1 MSSASSAVDLFG
13 LDPATWTRPVLHAG
27 DRVWTE
33 TNCYVD
39 LWAELLPA
47 LGHPAEAALSFAV
60 LQDFEGDH
68 FTFFKFPLDDLRVLF
83 GLAVQELAIYDSVET
98 HALEQLGRGRPVL
111 IEVDA
116 HWLPDVDLAY
126 RRQHVKTTVA
136 AVALDPA
143 ARRLGYFHSVGYH
156 VLEGEDYDGLF
167 RSRVMPGA
175 LFPYVEFVKRDGK
188 ALAGEGLVAAS
199 VDLLR
204 LHLKH
209 RPASNPVTN
218 WRIALPLHFE
228 RLAAR
233 DSDFFH
239 LYAFNLPRQLGA
251 NFEMLGT
258 YLHWLGAH
266 GEDGLAEAAL
276 ASRRIAEA
284 AKTLQFLLAR
294 MAHRR
299 KFDAAA
305 MKLGPI
311 EADYAFIMSTLAARF
326 P

>member
-1 MSSASSAVDLFG
+1 MSSGSSAVDLFG
-13 LDPATWTRPVLHAG
+13 LDPATWPRPALHAG
-27 DRVWTE
+27 DRVWME

-47 LGHPAEAALSFAV
+47 LGHPAEAALSFSV

-83 GLAVQELAIYDSVET
+83 GLAVQELAIYDSVEA

-116 HWLPDVDLAY
+116 HWLPDADLAY

-143 ARRLGYFHSVGYH
+143 ARRLGYFHGAGYH

-167 RSRVMPGA
+167 RSRATSGV

-188 ALAGEGLVAAS
+188 ALTGEALVAAS

-209 RPASNPVTN
+209 RPIINPVTN
-218 WRIALPLHFE
+218 WWIALPRHFE
-228 RLAAR
+228 RLVAR

-251 NFEMLGT
+251 NFELLGT
-258 YLHWLGAH
+258 YLYWLGTH
-266 GEDGLAEAAL
+266 GQEGLTEAAL

-284 AKTLQFLLAR
+284 AKTLQFQLAR

-299 KFDAAA
+299 KFNVDTL
-305 MKLGPI
+305 KFGPI
-311 EADYAFIMSTLAARF
+311 EADYAFIMSTLAVRF

>member
-1 MSSASSAVDLFG
+1 MSSGSSAVDLFG
-13 LDPATWTRPVLHAG
+13 LDPATWTRPALHAG
-27 DRVWTE
+27 DRVWAE

-47 LGHPAEAALSFAV
+47 LGHPAEAALAFTV

-68 FTFFKFPLDDLRVLF
+68 FTFFKFPLDDLRALF
-83 GLAVQELAIYDSVET
+83 GLAVQELAIYDCVET
-98 HALEQLGRGRPVL
+98 HTLEQLGRGRPVL

-116 HWLPDVDLAY
+116 HWLPDADLAY

-143 ARRLGYFHSVGYH
+143 LRRLGYFHNVGYH
-156 VLEGEDYDGLF
+156 VLDGEDYDGLF
-167 RSRVMPGA
+167 RSSEPSSA

-188 ALAGEGLVAAS
+188 ALAGGGLVAAS

-209 RPASNPVTN
+209 RPAANPVTA
-218 WRIALPLHFE
+218 WRLALPLHFD
-228 RLAAR
+228 RLVVR
-233 DSDFFH
+233 DTDFFH
-239 LYAFNLPRQLGA
+239 LYAFNLPRQFGA
-251 NFEMLGT
+251 NFEMLGA
-258 YLHWLGAH
+258 YLSWLGAH
-266 GEDGLAEAAL
+266 GKDGLVEAAL
-276 ASRRIAEA
+276 ACRRVAEA
-284 AKTLQFLLAR
+284 AKTLQFQLAR
-294 MAHRR
+294 MSHRR

-305 MKLGPI
+305 MKLDPI
-311 EADYAFIMSTLAARF
+311 EVDYAFIMSTLADRF